1 MRNIKHHAAYGM
13 TREIA
18 WAAIRDWVEDVYY
31 WKCQDVLDDGE
42 NLSQKDQRFV
52 RLHESARPPV
62 NSSPR
67 AECAQSALWAGAGRY
82 TLLAKLRLG
91 CLQRVRG
98 GGEGMQCRISLG
110 CRPVAEAQ

>member
-1 MRNIKHHAAYGM
+1 LLLLQAARTPQVRNIKHHAAYGM

-62 NSSPR
+62 NSSLGR
-67 AECAQSALWAGAGRY
+67 SAHN
-82 TLLAKLRLG
+82 LRFGQVLG
-91 CLQRVRG
+91 GTRSWR
-98 GGEGMQCRISLG
+98 S
-110 CRPVAEAQ
+110 